1 METTYFF
8 VEVEK
13 GLDWNN
19 GYLDYDNKVVE
30 NIKYAHHF
38 ESEEEAQNAASA
50 FNVEFGC
57 GGRIYARVR

>member
-1 METTYFF
+1 MKTTYYF

-19 GYLDYDNKVVE
+19 GYLDYNNKVVE
-30 NIKYAHHF
+30 DITKANHF
-38 ESEEEAQNAASA
+38 ESEEEAQDAANT
-50 FNVEFGC
+50 FNIEFGR